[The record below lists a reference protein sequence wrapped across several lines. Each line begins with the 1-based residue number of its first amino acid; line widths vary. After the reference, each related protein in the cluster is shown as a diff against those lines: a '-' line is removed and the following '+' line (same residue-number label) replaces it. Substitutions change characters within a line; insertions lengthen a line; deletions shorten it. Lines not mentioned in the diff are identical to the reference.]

1 MESDKKNE
9 EIEYL
14 LLPIFGNNGV
24 GKSLFFRK
32 IFDRDLKH
40 QLTQSIGLDR
50 STYKPF
56 SFKIIDTSGTY
67 KCMDALKN
75 TTNAKLLYIAKLYI
89 LMYDAS
95 VNNSYEAKTFTT
107 WIDFLQT
114 QKKKYNVSKNK
125 NYFFLLGRVDED
137 KEKYKIGE
145 IGDIGNVLKDLNTMY
160 KKTAPGYVFINLGT
174 IDIMKEPPEKILFQ
188 IDEYVKDNNLR
199 QTIYDKQKKYL
210 NKIWSEKE
218 KEAGNYYCSII

>member
-1 MESDKKNE
+1 M
-9 EIEYL
+9 
-14 LLPIFGNNGV
+14 
-24 GKSLFFRK
+24 
-32 IFDRDLKH
+32 
-40 QLTQSIGLDR
+40 
-50 STYKPF
+50 
-56 SFKIIDTSGTY
+56 
-67 KCMDALKN
+67 
-75 TTNAKLLYIAKLYI
+75 
-89 LMYDAS
+89 
-95 VNNSYEAKTFTT
+95 
-107 WIDFLQT
+107 
-114 QKKKYNVSKNK
+114 
-125 NYFFLLGRVDED
+125 GRVDED

-174 IDIMKEPPEKILFQ
+174 IDIMKESPEKILFQ